1 MTQDS
6 IFLESEGDAWFRR
19 NSPVLL
25 GDEGAWAAH
34 DMPLRLL
41 GLAGVTLDSALE
53 FGCAAGTRLDL
64 LLQRGIARTAAGTD
78 ASAQAIATGRARYPA
93 LDLRQARIADGVDE
107 RFDLVIVNFVLHWV
121 DRGALAASLAAIDR
135 AVRPGGWLLVGDFL
149 PDAPRVRDYSH
160 CPGVFTYKQDYAA
173 AFAALGWYRTAARLV
188 YDHDDPAHPLDC
200 EDENRRAFCSLLRK
214 SATAP

>member
-1 MTQDS
+1 MTQDR
-6 IFLESEGDAWFRR
+6 IFLDSEGDAWFRR
-19 NSPVLL
+19 NSHVLL
-25 GDEGAWAAH
+25 GDDGAWAAH

-41 GLAGVTLDSALE
+41 TFAGLTVDGVLE

-93 LDLRQARIADGVDE
+93 LDLRQASVAEGVAG

-121 DRGALAASLAAIDR
+121 DRAALAASLAAIDR
-135 AVRPGGWLLVGDFL
+135 AVAPGGWLLLGDFL

-173 AFAALGWYRTAARLV
+173 AFEALGWYRPTARLI
-188 YDHDDPAHPLDC
+188 YDHDDPGHPLDC
-200 EDENRRAFCSLLRK
+200 EEEGRRAFCDLLRK